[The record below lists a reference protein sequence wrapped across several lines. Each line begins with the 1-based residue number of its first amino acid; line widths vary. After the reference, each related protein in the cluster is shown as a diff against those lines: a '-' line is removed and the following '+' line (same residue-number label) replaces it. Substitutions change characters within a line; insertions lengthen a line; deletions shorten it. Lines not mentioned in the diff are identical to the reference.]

1 MNLDIR
7 DAGASDEADWRRL
20 WAGHLAFHQAD
31 LPSDVTDHTWRRI
44 LDPASPM
51 SMRVACRQEVV
62 VGFATYF
69 PHPSSW
75 IIGDD
80 CYLEDL
86 YVDESQRGQGVGR
99 ALIDDL
105 IALATAR
112 GWQHL
117 YWHTRV
123 NNVSARGL
131 YDKYG
136 TADNVRY
143 RMRLPRPPVD

>member
-1 MNLDIR
+1 MELDIR
-7 DAGASDEADWRRL
+7 DACASDEADWRRL
-20 WAGHLAFHQAD
+20 WAGHLAFHGTELA
-31 LPSDVTDHTWRRI
+31 PDVTDNTWRRI

-51 SMRVACRQEVV
+51 SMRVACRQGAVI
-62 VGFATYF
+62 GFATYF

-86 YVDESQRGQGVGR
+86 YVDETQRGQGIGR

-105 IALATAR
+105 LALASRR

-123 NNVSARGL
+123 TNEPARRL
-131 YDKYG
+131 YDSYVA
-136 TADNVRY
+136 ADNVRY
-143 RMRLPRPPVD
+143 RVNVPLSPAP

>member
-1 MNLDIR
+1 MDLEIR
-7 DAGASDEADWRRL
+7 DASASDETDWRRL
-20 WAGHLAFHQAD
+20 WAGHLAFHDAE
-31 LPSDVTDHTWRRI
+31 LAPEVIDHTWRRI

-51 SMRVACRQEVV
+51 SMRVACRNGTV

-69 PHPSSW
+69 PHASSW

-86 YVDESQRGQGVGR
+86 YVDESQRGLGVGR

-105 IALATAR
+105 SALAAAR

-123 NNVSARGL
+123 TNTPARGL
-131 YDKYG
+131 YDSYVM
-136 TADNVRY
+136 ADNVRY
-143 RMRLPRPPVD
+143 RMKLPRPATA

>member
-1 MNLDIR
+1 MDLEIR
-7 DAGASDEADWRRL
+7 DARASDEADWRQL
-20 WAGHLAFHQAD
+20 WAGHLAFHGAE
-31 LPSDVTDHTWRRI
+31 LAPEVTDHTWRRI

-51 SMRVACRQEVV
+51 SMRVACRQGVV

-86 YVDESQRGQGVGR
+86 YVDESQRGRGVGR

-105 IALATAR
+105 AALATAR

-123 NNVSARGL
+123 DNHPARRL
-131 YDKYG
+131 YDSYVA
-136 TADNVRY
+136 ADNVRY
-143 RMRLPRPPVD
+143 RMKLPRPSVA